1 MSEADDETTETLLHL
16 SRDYTRFTDEERRL
30 LLDAW
35 ERLFSANV
43 DTDIHG
49 NPASVTK
56 NGATMTAEGRFPAGR
71 GFPVLENFQRKGA
84 AMTAAELIDLLKRHP
99 KTCGAL
105 GLVLDERPRCTIVND
120 GSGVWFSDKD
130 TTCWEGK
137 PDYETPRFRRWLLGA
152 AQEWAD
158 ENGVEAHREATA
170 EAGWYW
176 FDSKLNCPNDVYPS
190 RLHALLAAIE
200 EVA

>member
-1 MSEADDETTETLLHL
+1 MKPTFTPTPSEAAAIAEA
-16 SRDYTRFTDEERRL
+16 
-30 LLDAW
+30 LDAM
-35 ERLFSANV
+35 AN
-43 DTDIHG
+43 TNG
-49 NPASVTK
+49 
-56 NGATMTAEGRFPAGR
+56 NGAT
-71 GFPVLENFQRKGA
+71 
-84 AMTAAELIDLLKRHP
+84 MTAAELIDLLKSHP
-99 KTCGAL
+99 KACGAL
-105 GLVLDERPRCTIVND
+105 GITLDIGNRWTSASD
-120 GSGVWFSDKD
+120 GNGVWFSDID

-137 PDYETPRFRRWLLGA
+137 PDYQTPRFRRWLIGA